1 MSKEQ
6 FEIEQENF
14 YSRLKEDEEYATVS
28 MKMYMLDRIV
38 VDGKREKDYTIHSIK
53 QNNPKHKEDENL
65 KELYKAK
72 KRLNKDITE
81 LEQKLN
87 HGLNKD

>member
-28 MKMYMLDRIV
+28 MKMYMLDRLVI
-38 VDGKREKDYTIHSIK
+38 DADREKDYTIHSIK
-53 QNNPKHKEDENL
+53 QNNSKHKEDETL
-65 KELYKAK
+65 KELYKTK
-72 KRLNKDITE
+72 RRLNKDITE
-81 LEQKLN
+81 QEQKIN
-87 HGLNKD
+87 HKK